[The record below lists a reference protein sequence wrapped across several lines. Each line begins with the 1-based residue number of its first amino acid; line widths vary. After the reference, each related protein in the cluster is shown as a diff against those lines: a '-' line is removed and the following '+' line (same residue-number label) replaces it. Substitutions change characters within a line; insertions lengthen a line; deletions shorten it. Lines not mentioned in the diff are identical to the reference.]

1 MNISEAKDSRS
12 LKFIMKRVGIDPGV
26 LDEIE
31 SSNTAILLTH
41 HLLVKLAPD
50 VHAALHAAAEAETK
64 AGDNDQFRT
73 AVVCGKCLV
82 NMVKFLYAEKHGS
95 DGLALAVA
103 EFQQKV
109 KA

>member
-1 MNISEAKDSRS
+1 VNISEAKDSRS

-31 SSNTAILLTH
+31 ASNTAILLTH

-50 VHAALHAAAEAETK
+50 VHDTLHANAEAATK
-64 AGDNDQFRT
+64 AGDNDQFRK

-82 NMVKFLYAEKHGS
+82 DMVKFLYAERHGG
-95 DGLALAVA
+95 DGLALAIA
-103 EFQQKV
+103 EFQKV